1 MKEHINKIILVVII
15 TLSVAAT
22 GYIQIQEMLRLTMI
36 LSMSIIMETA
46 TLVMSQQIKKKKKFQ
61 YRQ

>member
-22 GYIQIQEMLRLTMI
+22 WLYTNPGNV
-36 LSMSIIMETA
+36 A
-46 TLVMSQQIKKKKKFQ
+46 TDSGFDTSYDGGIKYSEF
-61 YRQ
+61 

>member
-46 TLVMSQQIKKKKKFQ
+46 PLVMSQQIKKKKKFQ

>member
-46 TLVMSQQIKKKKKFQ
+46 PLVMSQQMKKKKKFQ